1 MARFS
6 VDSEYGVLHDVLVCR
21 PEHFEWLPVN
31 TTGIKSVAT
40 GESVDRKRVLAQHD
54 EMVDALRQAD
64 VTVHYVE
71 PQPHLQYMVYTRD
84 SSQMTPW
91 GPVIN
96 QMHWRYR
103 WGEFKYLADFY
114 ASSGEGVFQY
124 ITHGSIEGGD
134 ISVMR
139 PGLAVV
145 GVSGVRTTEEGAS
158 QFLSWFEKEG
168 WETRIVPFDDF
179 FCHLDVIFTMVS
191 ERLALACPEVL
202 DDDFIRWLGD
212 HDIEIIPAT
221 YREAMALQCNVLALG
236 KDRVIS
242 PRKHTEVNT
251 RLRAAGIEVLDPD
264 LSEIIRGGGSAHC
277 TTQALIRDGG

>member
-1 MARFS
+1 MSRFS
-6 VDSEYGVLHDVLVCR
+6 IDSEYGLLRDVLVCR
-21 PEHFEWLPVN
+21 PEYFEWLPVN
-31 TTGIKSVAT
+31 TTGLKSIAS
-40 GESVDRKRVLAQHD
+40 GEVVDRKRVLAQHD
-54 EMVDALRQAD
+54 EMIDALRQAN

-71 PQPHLQYMVYTRD
+71 PEPHLQYMVYTRD

-96 QMHWRYR
+96 QMHWRHR

-114 ASSGEGVFQY
+114 DSSGEGVYQY

-145 GVSGVRTTEEGAS
+145 GVSGVRTTVEGAS
-158 QFLSWFEKEG
+158 QFLSFFEKEG
-168 WETRIVPFDDF
+168 WETKMVPFDDF
-179 FCHLDVIFTMVS
+179 FCHLDVIFSMLS

-202 DDDFIRWLGD
+202 DDDFIRWLAE

-236 KDRVIS
+236 EDRVIS
-242 PRKHTEVNT
+242 PRGHVEVNA
-251 RLRAAGIEVLDPD
+251 RLRAAGLEVLDPD

-277 TTQALIRDGG
+277 TTQALIREAG